1 MKIYEITIRE
11 DKGLHIYRAN
21 KGFTVIE
28 LIGYIETIRND
39 LLLQFSSMMDK
50 PDSVTRKFIT
60 DNKAG
65 TVEVHVKEAK
75 E

>member
-1 MKIYEITIRE
+1 MKTYEITIIE
-11 DKGLHIYRAN
+11 DEGIHIQRKN
-21 KGFTVIE
+21 TGFTVIE

-60 DNKAG
+60 DKTTG
-65 TVEVHVKEAK
+65 TIEVHRE
-75 E
+75 EEG